1 MSILVSQISLSP
13 DRPEREALS
22 LALRRLGLTE
32 GQATATGYK
41 KSLDARR
48 RGRAVLVYTVL
59 VSVRGDEQA
68 LLQRLVDQKNIRLSQ
83 PERMPPLVRGQQL
96 LLHRPV
102 VVGFGPAG
110 RYAALLLAPHGL
122 RPIVIERGAPI
133 EQRCEDVARFWQTGQ
148 LKDESNV
155 QFGEGGA
162 GSFSDGK
169 LTTRIGDARCRTV
182 LRIRVDA
189 KPHIGSDV

>member
-32 GQATATGYK
+32 GQATATVYK
-41 KSLDARR
+41 KSVDARR

-83 PERMPPLVRGQQL
+83 PERMPPLVRGQ
-96 LLHRPV
+96 
-102 VVGFGPAG
+102 
-110 RYAALLLAPHGL
+110 
-122 RPIVIERGAPI
+122 
-133 EQRCEDVARFWQTGQ
+133 
-148 LKDESNV
+148 
-155 QFGEGGA
+155 
-162 GSFSDGK
+162 
-169 LTTRIGDARCRTV
+169 
-182 LRIRVDA
+182 
-189 KPHIGSDV
+189 